1 VAVYTRDEYRLN
13 GVTETWQDIEAAL
26 EHLR

>member
-1 VAVYTRDEYRLN
+1 VAVYTREEYWLN
-13 GVTETWQDIEAAL
+13 GVTEAWQEIEAAL

>member
-1 VAVYTRDEYRLN
+1 VAVYTRDEYWLN
-13 GVTETWQDIEAAL
+13 DVTETVQRIEAAL

>member
-1 VAVYTRDEYRLN
+1 VYTREEYWLN
-13 GVTETWQDIEAAL
+13 GVTETVQDIEAAL